1 MLTFRAAFLVCV
13 NPGRTGIGGLG
24 IQQTKKYPAG
34 SEPAGLYKI
43 NQGGFAGLPPPRGR
57 CTTTLNK
64 YEKEILRQQGEIL
77 SLFLHILLLFLL
89 CVAVRVVS
97 CCLCNGAVVSYGGKC
112 TAPLHMRLFQPHI
125 YNMTNLSKNKNHF
138 F

>member
-1 MLTFRAAFLVCV
+1 M
-13 NPGRTGIGGLG
+13 
-24 IQQTKKYPAG
+24 
-34 SEPAGLYKI
+34 
-43 NQGGFAGLPPPRGR
+43 PPQRGR

-97 CCLCNGAVVSYGGKC
+97 CCLCKGAVVSSRL
-112 TAPLHMRLFQPHI
+112 LHMRLFQPHI
-125 YNMTNLSKNKNHF
+125 YNMTNLLKNKNRF

>member
-1 MLTFRAAFLVCV
+1 MLTFRRVFSCRIFSMRKPRPALTALV
-13 NPGRTGIGGLG
+13 PGTAGIGGLG

-57 CTTTLNK
+57 CTTARNK

-89 CVAVRVVS
+89 CVAVRGGS
-97 CCLCNGAVVSYGGKC
+97 CCLCNGAVVSVVWW
-112 TAPLHMRLFQPHI
+112 
-125 YNMTNLSKNKNHF
+125 
-138 F
+138 